1 MVLFLCRIVRGTGIA
16 QFFDFNL
23 AATLMS
29 FILSEKWLESRAK
42 ASTGDAIASLLSSQ
56 APTALLV
63 EEEDG
68 VLVEPRL
75 MRTCSWIASHP
86 IWC

>member
-1 MVLFLCRIVRGTGIA
+1 
-16 QFFDFNL
+16 
-23 AATLMS
+23 MS
-29 FILSEKWLESRAK
+29 FILSEKWLEGRTK
-42 ASTGDAIASLLSSQ
+42 PSTGDDIASLIPFQ

-75 MRTCSWIASHP
+75 MRTCS
-86 IWC
+86 